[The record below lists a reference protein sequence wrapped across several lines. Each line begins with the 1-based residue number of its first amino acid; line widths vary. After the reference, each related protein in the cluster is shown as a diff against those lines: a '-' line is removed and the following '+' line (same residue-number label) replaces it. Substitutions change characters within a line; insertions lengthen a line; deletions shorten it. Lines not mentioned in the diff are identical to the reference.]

1 MSIASVAAQ
10 QNSLITAANAAA
22 AGAPN
27 ATASAASGTSAAAQT
42 GATALSS
49 LSGNFTDFL
58 KMLMTQ
64 LQNQD
69 PTSPMDTN
77 AFTTELVQFSSVEQQ
92 INTNT
97 SLTSL
102 IQLTQ
107 AGEVMQGSNM
117 TGKQVTVTS
126 DHLALQNGKGTI
138 QFTTST
144 AQPVA
149 IAIYND
155 SGTKLQDAT
164 LTSVKGTNTWT
175 WDGKQRLGRDDAGR
189 RLQGRGGRS
198 GLQRH
203 RLGAAVQRGRHG
215 DRRAEPVDRHAA
227 ADWRAVGRL
236 QQGAVGGELTLPSD
250 AQRGPMRTEAGWPST
265 LKRLPV
271 SVTSVPST
279 FRMEKS
285 WSAKLPT

>member
-22 AGAPN
+22 AAAPN
-27 ATASAASGTSAAAQT
+27 ATAGAASGTSAATQT

-58 KMLMTQ
+58 NMLMTQ

-175 WDGKQRLGRDDAGR
+175 WDGSNA
-189 RLQGRGGRS
+189 S
-198 GLQRH
+198 GATMPD
-203 RLGAAVQRGRHG
+203 GAYKVAV
-215 DRRAEPVDRHAA
+215 AA
-227 ADWRAVGRL
+227 ADSSGTVSALPFSVVGTATGVQSLSTGMQLRI
-236 QQGAVGGELTLPSD
+236 GALSVDFSKVQSGELTLPSD
-250 AQRGPMRTEAGWPST
+250 AQRGPMRAEAGWPST

>member
-10 QNSLITAANAAA
+10 QNSATAAANAANAAA
-22 AGAPN
+22 GGSGK
-27 ATASAASGTSAAAQT
+27 TAAAST
-42 GATALSS
+42 GATALTS

-138 QFTTST
+138 QFTTAS
-144 AQPVA
+144 AEPVA
-149 IAIYND
+149 IAIYSD

-164 LTSVKGTNTWT
+164 LTSVKGSNTWT
-175 WDGKQRLGRDDAGR
+175 WNGSNASGQDASRR
-189 RLQGRGGRS
+189 RLQGRGSGR

-203 RLGAAVQRGRHG
+203 RLGRAVQRGRHRN
-215 DRRAEPVDRHAA
+215 RRAEPVERHTAA
-227 ADWRAVGRL
+227 NRRAVG
-236 QQGAVGGELTLPSD
+236 
-250 AQRGPMRTEAGWPST
+250 
-265 LKRLPV
+265 
-271 SVTSVPST
+271 
-279 FRMEKS
+279 
-285 WSAKLPT
+285 

>member
-10 QNSLITAANAAA
+10 QNNVIAAANAAA
-22 AGAPN
+22 AAAPN
-27 ATASAASGTSAAAQT
+27 QTTGTASGATAGAASGT
-42 GATALSS
+42 TALSS

-117 TGKQVTVTS
+117 TGKQ
-126 DHLALQNGKGTI
+126 
-138 QFTTST
+138 
-144 AQPVA
+144 
-149 IAIYND
+149 
-155 SGTKLQDAT
+155 
-164 LTSVKGTNTWT
+164 
-175 WDGKQRLGRDDAGR
+175 
-189 RLQGRGGRS
+189 
-198 GLQRH
+198 
-203 RLGAAVQRGRHG
+203 
-215 DRRAEPVDRHAA
+215 
-227 ADWRAVGRL
+227 
-236 QQGAVGGELTLPSD
+236 
-250 AQRGPMRTEAGWPST
+250 
-265 LKRLPV
+265 
-271 SVTSVPST
+271 
-279 FRMEKS
+279 
-285 WSAKLPT
+285 